1 MSIVICVVNRNNE
14 FCMAADKRAKKDGII
29 NDNYQKL
36 FKLKEDVYF
45 GMTGIAEEGH
55 KILNKL
61 MYCTY
66 LSPTGLI
73 KFTDL
78 NFQPSNKMLTI
89 MIAGKNEKGDFFI
102 WQKNHKSEIV
112 IADVSAD
119 NIAFSLSTNENSE
132 LFNNHLSSELNTG
145 KSIEEAILSTIKFAS
160 EKDDSISKDFH
171 IVMNKSLHERTDYKY
186 DETNSLP

>member
-14 FCMAADKRAKKDGII
+14 FCIAADKRAKKDGII

-61 MYCTY
+61 MYCTH
-66 LSPTGLI
+66 LSPRGLI

-78 NFQPSNKMLTI
+78 NFQPSNKILTI

-102 WQKNHKSEIV
+102 WQKNHKGEIL
-112 IADVSAD
+112 IADVAID

-132 LFNNHLSSELNTG
+132 LFNNHLSSELKTG
-145 KSIEEAILSTIKFAS
+145 KFIEEAIINTIKFAS
-160 EKDDSISKDFH
+160 EIDDSISKDFH
-171 IVMNKSLHERTDYKY
+171 IVMNKSLHDRTDNKY
-186 DETNSLP
+186 EKNNSLP

>member
-14 FCMAADKRAKKDGII
+14 FFMAADKRAKKDGII

-78 NFQPSNKMLTI
+78 NFQPSNKILTV

-102 WQKNHKSEIV
+102 WQKNHKDEIV
-112 IADVSAD
+112 IADVSVD
-119 NIAFSLSTNENSE
+119 NIAFSLSTNDNSE
-132 LFNNHLSSELNTG
+132 LFNNHLRSELETG
-145 KSIEEAILSTIKFAS
+145 KLIEDAIKNTINFAS
-160 EKDDSISKDFH
+160 EIDATISKNFD
-171 IVMNKSLHERTDYKY
+171 IVTHKIK
-186 DETNSLP
+186 

>member
-1 MSIVICVVNRNNE
+1 MSIVICVVNRNRE
-14 FCMAADKRAKKDGII
+14 FCIAADKRAKKDGVI

-36 FKLKEDVYF
+36 FKLKKDVYF

-61 MYCTY
+61 MYCTH

-78 NFQPSNKMLTI
+78 SFQPNNKILTI

-102 WQKNHKSEIV
+102 WQKNNKNEIV
-112 IADVSAD
+112 IADVSVE
-119 NIAFSLSTNENSE
+119 NIAFSLSTNDNSE
-132 LFNNHLSSELNTG
+132 LFNDYLSSELKTG
-145 KSIEEAILSTIKFAS
+145 KLIEEAIINTIKFAS
-160 EKDDSISKDFH
+160 ERDASISKNFD
-171 IVMNKSLHERTDYKY
+171 IVTHKTDNKYE
-186 DETNSLP
+186 ETNNLP

>member
-14 FCMAADKRAKKDGII
+14 FCMAADKRAKKNGLI

-66 LSPTGLI
+66 LPPTGLI

-102 WQKNHKSEIV
+102 WQKNHKGKIV
-112 IADVSAD
+112 IADVSVE
-119 NIAFSLSTNENSE
+119 NIAFSLSTNKNSE
-132 LFNNHLSSELNTG
+132 LFNNHLISELRTD
-145 KSIEEAILSTIKFAS
+145 KFIEEAIINTITFAS
-160 EKDDSISKDFH
+160 RIDDSISKDFH
-171 IVMNKSLHERTDYKY
+171 IVMNKSLHDRTNNQYE
-186 DETNSLP
+186 ETNSLP